1 MTTAYAAAG
10 ASHERPN
17 LPFII
22 GASSVGTL
30 IEWYDF
36 YLYGVL
42 AVFFSKHF
50 FSPALDPGLAL
61 ILSLFVFWT
70 GFLVRPFG
78 AIVFGYLGDL
88 IGRKFTFMLT
98 LLLMGASTFV
108 VGLLPGYETIGVLA
122 PILLVSMRVL
132 QGLALGGEYGGAA
145 TYIAEHAPDGR
156 RGFYTSWIQTTATM
170 GIVFA
175 LLVILLCRLG
185 FGEETFG
192 AWGWRVPFLISA
204 VLVVLSI
211 YIRMK
216 LEESPLYA
224 RLKEQGKAS
233 SNPALES
240 FGSGKNWGL
249 ILVAL
254 FGATAPEGVV
264 WYTAQFYALFYM
276 TTVLKV
282 DYVTVYII
290 MMVAL
295 TAAAPFFIVFGA
307 LSDRIGRRNI
317 MTLGFALAVVTFWPV
332 FTWMGAVKDSPV
344 MLGILVFYLVILV
357 TMVYGP
363 IAAFLVELFP
373 ARIRYTSMSLPYH
386 VGNGVFGGLVPAAGA
401 SIAAVTG
408 VALSGLLISDG
419 DRRARGRRQSRVH
432 PRADAPGQDLGR
444 GRRRRSPAG
453 ARPALTGNRR
463 NGPGHSPARF
473 LLGRELPPALGL
485 LRKTTDRD
493 CSCTYIR
500 AAL

>member
-1 MTTAYAAAG
+1 MAVIARALPSTSAPA
-10 ASHERPN
+10 PN

-42 AVFFSKHF
+42 AFFFSKHF
-50 FSPALDPGLAL
+50 FSPDLDPNLAF

-78 AIVFGYLGDL
+78 AIFFGHLGDL

-98 LLLMGASTFV
+98 LMLMGAATFV
-108 VGLLPGYETIGVLA
+108 VGLLPGYDTIGVLA
-122 PILLVSMRVL
+122 PVLLVAMRVL

-170 GIVFA
+170 GIVLA

-185 FGEETFG
+185 FGEAGFSDGELIPGLSFLRG
-192 AWGWRVPFLISA
+192 GWRVPFLISA
-204 VLVVLSI
+204 ILVILSI
-211 YIRMK
+211 YIRLK

-233 SNPALES
+233 RNPALES
-240 FGSGKNWGL
+240 FSSGKNWGL
-249 ILVAL
+249 ILFAL

-264 WYTAQFYALFYM
+264 WYTGQFYALFYM
-276 TTVLKV
+276 TTVLKIN
-282 DYVTVYII
+282 YVTVYII
-290 MMVAL
+290 MMIAL
-295 TAAAPFFIVFGA
+295 TVGALFFIVFGA

-317 MTLGFALAVVTFWPV
+317 MTLGFALAVVTYIPAFTALETFKDYPV
-332 FTWMGAVKDSPV
+332 VLTLIVLYM
-344 MLGILVFYLVILV
+344 VILV

-401 SIAAVTG
+401 SIAA
-408 VALSGLLISDG
+408 
-419 DRRARGRRQSRVH
+419 
-432 PRADAPGQDLGR
+432 
-444 GRRRRSPAG
+444 
-453 ARPALTGNRR
+453 LTGI
-463 NGPGHSPARF
+463 
-473 LLGRELPPALGL
+473 ALGGL
-485 LRKTTDRD
+485 FYPITIATIGVVVSIGFVHEPTHRVRIWEEVGGAPPLVPDQP
-493 CSCTYIR
+493 
-500 AAL
+500 